1 MKRKD
6 FFLSATAGLLTLNQV
21 SEAQQRPGRGER
33 GGGNRQGGRG
43 GMRGGMSNMMTN
55 MIGGSWVGLTFVV
68 KVNDESLLKARAIF
82 QKTMDD
88 SKALM
93 DDAMAAG
100 DWQGIR
106 PKMEAIQKQHK
117 EGLQKHLTEDQMKE
131 LDKYDQEQ
139 RQSQMER
146 FGGGNRQGGRGG
158 GDTGCRH
165 PRSRHPWRRNN
176 VAYRRFVNRRIG
188 SIYAVANGIR

>member
-21 SEAQQRPGRGER
+21 SADNHRPGRGEGR
-33 GGGNRQGGRG
+33 GGRG

-68 KVNDESLLKARAIF
+68 KVDDDSLLKARAVY

-93 DDAMAAG
+93 EDAMAAG

-117 EGLQKHLTEDQMKE
+117 GSLQKILTEEQMAE

-139 RQSQMER
+139 RQRQMER
-146 FGGGNRQGGRGG
+146 FGGGGDRRGRGDRRGG
-158 GDTGCRH
+158 GD
-165 PRSRHPWRRNN
+165 RRRDNE
-176 VAYRRFVNRRIG
+176 G
-188 SIYAVANGIR
+188 

>member
-139 RQSQMER
+139 RQRQTER

-158 GDTGCRH
+158 G
-165 PRSRHPWRRNN
+165 
-176 VAYRRFVNRRIG
+176 NRRG
-188 SIYAVANGIR
+188 GGDRRGDRRGGGERREDNEG

>member
-139 RQSQMER
+139 RQRQTER

-158 GDTGCRH
+158 G
-165 PRSRHPWRRNN
+165 
-176 VAYRRFVNRRIG
+176 NRRG
-188 SIYAVANGIR
+188 GGDRRGGGERREDNEG